1 MRPSS
6 IYSSR
11 ASHASSLTS
20 QAANA
25 QLNAKL
31 LEKMKEFDAL
41 QALEQ
46 TTTSYVR
53 RIEALSK
60 DCEVMADAGK
70 GVCDRITK
78 LHETDLLYSAWGC
91 PRAVARNVPNIEPLR
106 CVLS

>member
-6 IYSSR
+6 VYSTR
-11 ASHASSLTS
+11 ASHAGSLTS

-25 QLNAKL
+25 QQTAKL

-46 TTTSYVR
+46 ASASYVR

-70 GVCDRITK
+70 GPYRRAISR
-78 LHETDLLYSAWGC
+78 DLY
-91 PRAVARNVPNIEPLR
+91 
-106 CVLS
+106 